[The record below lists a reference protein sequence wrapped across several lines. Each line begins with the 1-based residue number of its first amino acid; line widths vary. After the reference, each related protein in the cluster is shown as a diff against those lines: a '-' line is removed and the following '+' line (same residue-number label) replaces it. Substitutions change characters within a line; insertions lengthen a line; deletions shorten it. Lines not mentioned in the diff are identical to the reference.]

1 MNRFMQPRSIAID
14 GPAGAGKST
23 VAKRVAERLHLLYV
37 DTGAMYRAVTW
48 YLLQQGVSLQHTDD
62 IVDRMKEVQVSLR
75 SDQGTQ
81 KVYVNGEDVTSQI
94 RSPEVTSNVS
104 LVAQIPEVRV
114 KLVEQQRR
122 LAEKQGVVMD
132 GRDIGTYVLPTAA
145 VKIFLTASLRERA
158 KRRQLELQAQGY
170 AISVEEME
178 QELAKRDRMD
188 TERKFAPL
196 RKADDAYIVDTTGKE
211 IHQVVEEIVAL
222 YETSKNEEGGQAAR

>member
-1 MNRFMQPRSIAID
+1 MQPRSIAID

-48 YLLQQGVSLQHTDD
+48 YLLRQGVSLQHTKD
-62 IVDRMKEVQVSLR
+62 IVERMDEIHVSLH
-75 SDQGTQ
+75 SDQGMQ

-132 GRDIGTYVLPTAA
+132 GRDIGTYVLPNAA
-145 VKIFLTASLRERA
+145 IKIFLTASLRERA
-158 KRRQLELQAQGY
+158 IRRKLELQAQGY
-170 AISVEEME
+170 TISVEEME

-188 TERKFAPL
+188 TEREFAPL

-222 YETSKNEEGGQAAR
+222 YVSSRKNEGGQAAR